1 MRPTSSFVPQNAVL
15 IFFGLVFL
23 ISWGGTLLSLD
34 SRSLPLDAEQF
45 TSLGPL
51 FYLAIIAGPSLS
63 GILMIAIVDGMPG
76 MREFLG
82 RLRRWRVAPGWYA
95 WALVPALSMAGVAVL
110 LSQLFPDLRP
120 AIIDAENRSSILIGA
135 IVLSLLIGSFEEI
148 GWTGFAVP
156 HLRTS
161 HSVLTTGLVVGVV
174 WGAWHFPLFWEAH
187 SFSAALPFTIL
198 LTRLFAWLPPFRVL
212 LISIHEHTR
221 SLPVVMLMHAA
232 VSFVTIALAPQGL
245 SGARLLISP
254 LAALIT
260 MWLLVAAV
268 SIAERRRFAGQ
279 PFKPS
284 IA

>member
-1 MRPTSSFVPQNAVL
+1 MRPTSSFLRQNAVL

-23 ISWGGTLLSLD
+23 LSWGGTLLSLD

-51 FYLAIIAGPSLS
+51 FYLAIIAGPSVS

-76 MREFLG
+76 IREFLG
-82 RLRRWRVAPGWYA
+82 RLRRWRAAPAWYA

-110 LSQLFPDLRP
+110 LSQLFPELRP
-120 AIIDAENRSSILIGA
+120 AIIDAENRSSVLIGA

-156 HLRTS
+156 HLRTR

-174 WGAWHFPLFWEAH
+174 WGAWHFPLFWEAD
-187 SFSAALPFTIL
+187 SFSAALPFTLL

-212 LISIHEHTR
+212 LIGIHEHTR

-232 VSFVTIALAPQGL
+232 VSLVSIALAPQGL

-254 LAALIT
+254 LAALVT
-260 MWLLVAAV
+260 MWILVAAAN
-268 SIAERRRFAGQ
+268 IAERRSIAGQ